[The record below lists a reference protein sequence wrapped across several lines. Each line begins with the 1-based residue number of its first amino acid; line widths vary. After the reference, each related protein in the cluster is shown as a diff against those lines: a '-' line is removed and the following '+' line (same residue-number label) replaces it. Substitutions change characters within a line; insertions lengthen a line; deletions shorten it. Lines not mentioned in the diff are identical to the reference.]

1 MWIFIL
7 KSLRTYPRSLISIS
21 FDSVCHPHP
30 MQKLWPHQTQLHKG
44 IWSSK
49 VWPDKQMCEKEQAY
63 GGILN
68 KNAKLM
74 LWQWVYMIDVLVW
87 QRKNQGEKR
96 WHERWHR
103 IISQTRIADA
113 LTFKI
118 KQLADS
124 LVQITL
130 PTILDKPFDISQSQR
145 TRSHAHASSSPY
157 FRLKASST
165 KAYYVLPIID
175 TVHKIF

>member
-1 MWIFIL
+1 MIL
-7 KSLRTYPRSLISIS
+7 FVT
-21 FDSVCHPHP
+21 H
-30 MQKLWPHQTQLHKG
+30 TQCKN
-44 IWSSK
+44 
-49 VWPDKQMCEKEQAY
+49 Y
-63 GGILN
+63 GPTKHSCTKAFGRARFGQINRCVRKNKRMVALN

-103 IISQTRIADA
+103 IISQTRIAAA

-165 KAYYVLPIID
+165 KAYYVHPIID